1 MTPADVLKPDIVA
14 PGEQIWAGA
23 QPAYWIHTR
32 KWFDISPAAMKRL
45 GDGMAIASLD
55 SSIPNIFN
63 YSEISEPIQPNSWY
77 DSVRKALVYSSHRL
91 KLEDEIGATASRF
104 PVIYL
109 TDHPISRTLH
119 ARIIFAHGKQEIT
132 RQSALIMQCD
142 CMHNITYLNLVC
154 CPNVHLSFVKTLH
167 KCKCHACAPFFPS
180 PVFLSLSFSA
190 LRSKTSNR
198 KGKKRTGGPLLPCS
212 GCQLPSGLV
221 TRTIELSPPPPSGG
235 RKTGFG
241 LRRFLKN
248 RSETFTYSFGSCKAF
263 TVRYFL
269 PLSLLLLRNPTGL
282 TRIPSPGANSRRS
295 AGFRSIGDQISL
307 SRRGKPRCLCFLRRK
322 TTTFRR
328 FLRVPFSGSLDRSIV
343 LFFCFG
349 FICGMQTMEAGLCSA
364 RTPSS
369 QEESG
374 DEELSVLPRH
384 TKVIVTGNN
393 RTKSVLVGLQGV
405 VKKAVGLGG
414 WHWLVLKNGV
424 EVKLQRNA
432 LSVLEAPT
440 GNEDDDD
447 DIDCDNSFCS
457 SSDMGD
463 KDVDYSS
470 LEFHKP
476 TKPRVRHTRPWTS
489 SAKSNGR
496 GNHRDTHT
504 NGHKPQMRLNLAK
517 LGTPALWRYWRHFNL
532 VNINPNPTK
541 EQLIHGVQ
549 NHLLSQQL
557 DEMQVIVGF
566 IHTAKRLKTLY
577 S

>member
-1 MTPADVLKPDIVA
+1 MT
-14 PGEQIWAGA
+14 E
-23 QPAYWIHTR
+23 
-32 KWFDISPAAMKRL
+32 
-45 GDGMAIASLD
+45 
-55 SSIPNIFN
+55 
-63 YSEISEPIQPNSWY
+63 
-77 DSVRKALVYSSHRL
+77 
-91 KLEDEIGATASRF
+91 
-104 PVIYL
+104 
-109 TDHPISRTLH
+109 
-119 ARIIFAHGKQEIT
+119 
-132 RQSALIMQCD
+132 
-142 CMHNITYLNLVC
+142 
-154 CPNVHLSFVKTLH
+154 
-167 KCKCHACAPFFPS
+167 
-180 PVFLSLSFSA
+180 
-190 LRSKTSNR
+190 
-198 KGKKRTGGPLLPCS
+198 
-212 GCQLPSGLV
+212 
-221 TRTIELSPPPPSGG
+221 
-235 RKTGFG
+235 
-241 LRRFLKN
+241 
-248 RSETFTYSFGSCKAF
+248 
-263 TVRYFL
+263 L
-269 PLSLLLLRNPTGL
+269 PLHQRVY
-282 TRIPSPGANSRRS
+282 
-295 AGFRSIGDQISL
+295 
-307 SRRGKPRCLCFLRRK
+307 CLN
-322 TTTFRR
+322 
-328 FLRVPFSGSLDRSIV
+328 G
-343 LFFCFG
+343 
-349 FICGMQTMEAGLCSA
+349 GMQTMEAGLCSA

-517 LGTPALWRYWRHFNL
+517 LGTPALWRYWKHFNL